1 MAQNTKYQEMSF
13 NKVLTDPAYIL
24 NNNNEMI
31 ASHDTDGKY
40 LFVNDTFLK
49 ITGYTKEEL
58 IGKNPYDF
66 FHPDDKELIKKEGH
80 LPAIGGKDSTLVEF
94 RFIAKNQEYLWLQT
108 QTQPI
113 NKNGE
118 VIGLITSSRDVSS
131 VIDLAT
137 TAEVSNMLFDQSS
150 QMAVLG
156 AWEVNV
162 DPFKINWSK
171 TVYDIH
177 EVDYSVEPGLVK
189 ALDFFVGDDRTK
201 VEKHFEELMNS
212 GTPYDLEVRFKT
224 AKGNLKWVRSI
235 GKAQLRNGKV
245 WKVYGVLQD
254 VTNAVEDKI
263 KLKELA
269 QFLTRQKQQ
278 MEQFNQIVSHNLRS
292 PIANLGVLLNY
303 YDESEDEEERA
314 QYIKFLK
321 QSSDSLQDLLND
333 LVDTVKVLN
342 DKEIPQE
349 PISIETLI
357 TKVKRILALE
367 ISNAGAKVTL
377 NKVEWESVK
386 YAPIYLESIM
396 MNLVSNAIKYRS
408 EDRAPEIRISAILN
422 EDGEK
427 VLQVSDNGMGINM
440 KRHGEKL
447 FKLHTT
453 FARNKSGKGLGL
465 FMTKQ
470 QIEAMGGEIEVESEL
485 GVGTTFNI
493 NLVKY
498 RV

>member
-1 MAQNTKYQEMSF
+1 MSF
-13 NKVLTDPAYIL
+13 NKLLTDPSFIL

-31 ASHDTDGKY
+31 ASHAADGTY
-40 LFVNDTFLK
+40 LFVNDAFLK
-49 ITGYTKEEL
+49 LTGYTENEL
-58 IGKNPYDF
+58 LGKNPYDF
-66 FHPDDKELIKKEGH
+66 FHPDDKETIKNQGH
-80 LPAIGGKDSTLVEF
+80 LPSIGGKDSTLVEF
-94 RFIAKNQEYLWLQT
+94 RFITKSQEYLWLQT
-108 QTQPI
+108 QTRPI
-113 NKNGE
+113 EKNGE

-131 VIDLAT
+131 VVDLAT
-137 TAEVSNMLFDQSS
+137 SAEVSNMLFDQSS

-201 VEKHFEELMNS
+201 VEQHFEKIMATGE
-212 GTPYDLEVRFKT
+212 PYDIEVRFKT

-235 GKAQLRNGKV
+235 GKAEVRNGKV

-254 VTNAVEDKI
+254 VTHNVEDKI

-303 YDESEDEEERA
+303 YDESEDEQERA
-314 QYIKFLK
+314 QYITFLR
-321 QSSDSLQDLLND
+321 QSSESLQDLLND

-349 PISIETLI
+349 PIAIENLI

-367 ISNAGAKVTL
+367 ISNAGASVTL
-377 NKVEWESVK
+377 DKVEWESVK

-408 EDRAPEIRISAILN
+408 EERAPEIKISAILN
-422 EDGEK
+422 EEGEK
-427 VLQVSDNGMGINM
+427 VLQVADNGMGINM

-470 QIEAMGGEIEVESEL
+470 QIEAMGGEVEVESEL
-485 GVGTTFNI
+485 GVGTTFHI

-498 RV
+498 RI